1 MTDKERIAG
10 GDDESGC
17 YCYVKRQGT
26 RRKGREAS
34 EELQEE
40 AAAQAKRIA
49 ELEALVNDLA
59 GHIREAETELATAH
73 KTRTL
78 AQAEA
83 NRQLERARQAEADR
97 ARLRKALEA
106 AKPALEAFCITN
118 PKWQYGKG
126 RQDPCGGHAALS
138 MVGAALSGAGEREHP
153 DTVKLRAVM
162 SWLDERDRA
171 YPADVDIFRS
181 LTEENQRFANMA
193 LRSVGVVRDRLS
205 ADISRLWCSQLREVI
220 DALKE
225 VERG

>member
-1 MTDKERIAG
+1 MTDKE
-10 GDDESGC
+10 
-17 YCYVKRQGT
+17 
-26 RRKGREAS
+26 
-34 EELQEE
+34 
-40 AAAQAKRIA
+40 RIA

-59 GHIREAETELATAH
+59 EHIREAETDVSQAH
-73 KTRTL
+73 RAITG

-97 ARLRKALEA
+97 ARLRKALED
-106 AKPALEAFCITN
+106 
-118 PKWQYGKG
+118 YGKHG
-126 RQDPCGGHAALS
+126 DDCCCWNDPVVEHSARCANCDCGLA
-138 MVGAALSGAGEREHP
+138 AALSGAGEREHP

>member
-1 MTDKERIAG
+1 MTDKERIA
-10 GDDESGC
+10 
-17 YCYVKRQGT
+17 
-26 RRKGREAS
+26 
-34 EELQEE
+34 
-40 AAAQAKRIA
+40 
-49 ELEALVNDLA
+49 ELEAEVADNGAMMEIRHQRTVEVDREWQQATGQHDLFPDL
-59 GHIREAETELATAH
+59 G
-73 KTRTL
+73 TL
-78 AQAEA
+78 IDWL
-83 NRQLERARQAEADR
+83 RERARQAEASE
-97 ARLRKALEA
+97 ARLRDALEMFCGNVGCH
-106 AKPALEAFCITN
+106 EASSFV
-118 PKWQYGKG
+118 KG
-126 RQDPCGGHAALS
+126 RFRATWEEGN
-138 MVGAALSGAGEREHP
+138 AALSGAGEREHP